1 MKGRL
6 SISACVQNPINKAV
20 KRLSYESIGLPEIK
34 SKIKKEHISLRDAA
48 TTHVLFLTFSEALT
62 LASITLAFLDP

>member
-34 SKIKKEHISLRDAA
+34 SKKEHISLRDAA
-48 TTHVLFLTFSEALT
+48 TTHVLFMTFSEALT